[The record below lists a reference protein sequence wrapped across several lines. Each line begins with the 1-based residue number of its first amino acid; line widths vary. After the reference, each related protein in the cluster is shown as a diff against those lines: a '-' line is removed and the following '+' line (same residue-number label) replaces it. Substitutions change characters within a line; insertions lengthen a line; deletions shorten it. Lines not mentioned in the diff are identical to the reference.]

1 MLSAALRRQYP
12 LAAAPDLGFIG
23 LFAGICGTNKMRV
36 IIWME
41 EIT

>member
-23 LFAGICGTNKMRV
+23 LFAGIAVNKMRE